1 MVTVT
6 QTKSGAGSE
15 LCSPSAPPCRGG
27 TRPPS
32 AVHAVA
38 TLPGPPPRQSQSA
51 CTPVWHLVHFLSLL
65 CRSLPPS
72 EGPALL
78 HTLGRLHLNSAI
90 FWPWGRLVALARRA
104 QLDASGTPRRHVPE
118 QTRNA
123 RRGALARRAAHRP
136 VLASARE
143 CSRVLVNADAR
154 AAARGEAS
162 CSPERFHLVRG
173 HGAQFA
179 GYTSP
184 RQSSRRRACE
194 AGLAR
199 RC

>member
-1 MVTVT
+1 M
-6 QTKSGAGSE
+6 
-15 LCSPSAPPCRGG
+15 CSPSAPPCRGG

-32 AVHAVA
+32 AVHAVP

-123 RRGALARRAAHRP
+123 RRGALARLQLGLR

-154 AAARGEAS
+154 RRVTRGFT
-162 CSPERFHLVRG
+162 CSRAL
-173 HGAQFA
+173 
-179 GYTSP
+179 SP
-184 RQSSRRRACE
+184 RSESTVPWIYVPPTECRRACE

>member
-32 AVHAVA
+32 AVHAVP

-51 CTPVWHLVHFLSLL
+51 CTPVWHLVHFFRA
-65 CRSLPPS
+65 CCAAPCPHPR
-72 EGPALL
+72 AL
-78 HTLGRLHLNSAI
+78 HTQGRHHLNNAI

-123 RRGALARRAAHRP
+123 RRGALAR
-136 VLASARE
+136 LASARE
-143 CSRVLVNADAR
+143 CSRVLASACQ
-154 AAARGEAS
+154 RGCTPPREAS
-162 CSPERFHLVRG
+162 LHVLPSGFTW
-173 HGAQFA
+173 AQFP

-184 RQSSRRRACE
+184 GQSSRRRVRGACE
-194 AGLAR
+194 AGLAC